1 MGPAAKRHMQKDK
14 FGSSVASKQVEVLL
28 DGQPIR
34 LPSERVTLN
43 AIRSYLETLA
53 LEYQRVIT
61 SFTVDG
67 IAARP
72 TPNPQNGSFSRV
84 EARTVDLD
92 EMPIQLIRTAIQQAS
107 HVARQLHS
115 AVTLVLIN
123 EGQVAREFWW
133 DLAREWKE
141 PLVTLSLL
149 PDAICGPDNGRAS
162 LSQLRKWQFQQLA
175 RIIQE
180 VDQACWGPDNSTL
193 SCVLETRALPWLE
206 NLKATLD
213 LWLAAASASA
223 RLQGRPVP

>member
-72 TPNPQNGSFSRV
+72 TPNPQNG
-84 EARTVDLD
+84 ARK
-92 EMPIQLIRTAIQQAS
+92 IA
-107 HVARQLHS
+107 
-115 AVTLVLIN
+115 
-123 EGQVAREFWW
+123 W
-133 DLAREWKE
+133 
-141 PLVTLSLL
+141 
-149 PDAICGPDNGRAS
+149 RA
-162 LSQLRKWQFQQLA
+162 
-175 RIIQE
+175 
-180 VDQACWGPDNSTL
+180 
-193 SCVLETRALPWLE
+193 PWI
-206 NLKATLD
+206 
-213 LWLAAASASA
+213 
-223 RLQGRPVP
+223 